1 MIFGLDKRAF
11 LFSIGLSEIDY
22 IRRGNAIP
30 WKNGEIVVYGLL
42 GHVPWHQELSIWVCT
57 YS

>member
-30 WKNGEIVVYGLL
+30 RNKSEKVVYGVRSRSLT
-42 GHVPWHQELSIWVCT
+42 PI
-57 YS
+57 

>member
-22 IRRGNAIP
+22 IRRGNVNP
-30 WKNGEIVVYGLL
+30 
-42 GHVPWHQELSIWVCT
+42 QEQKMVK
-57 YS
+57 